1 MNATR
6 AATTEEILK
15 CAKGLKDVQVESVAM
30 ESTGVY
36 WIPVMEIV
44 ENQGLEVL
52 LIDTRPLSRVPGRKS
67 DVSDCEWTQKLPSC
81 GLLQSCFRPAEQI
94 VEIRT
99 LVGQKAVLVAEPSDW
114 VRRLQKCLDQMK
126 VRVHQAVSDS
136 QGTTGMAIIRAIV
149 GGERD
154 PVKLAKLRDPRCQK
168 NEEQSGG
175 LRNGH
180 WRGDHLFNLE
190 HGLKMYDAS
199 CG

>member
-36 WIPVMEIV
+36 WIPGMEIV

-168 NEEQSGG
+168 NEEQIAA
-175 LRNGH
+175 LLNGH
-180 WRGDHLFNLE
+180 WRGD
-190 HGLKMYDAS
+190 
-199 CG
+199 